1 MDSNYNINSNIS
13 AGMDAFNNFVNQY
26 FSSSATHESRNDGK
40 VEVYTDKT
48 NNHQIFIDHEKKQIH
63 RAQRTI
69 AQGWI
74 TEKTKAAFNRENYM
88 LTILD
93 PTNPKLIPPKP
104 MTCCLCRRCFIGYGN
119 NANPVMD
126 DRCCDECDLAVVR
139 TARCAEIVS
148 QGKIPVPSYF
158 KEMMRPEISKN
169 TPTAMTIEELEQ
181 WIRVEARIKK
191 DPYTVKQRATLDQ
204 VTADYNE
211 RERMKRE
218 AYELQLKKIRREA
231 ERKAKEEAEEKARK
245 EAREQRKRER
255 REEAFKVASAGVSI
269 AELTAVRPKEDD
281 EAKEIRARAEKALG
295 KTKRN
300 R

>member
-1 MDSNYNINSNIS
+1 MDSSSNIS
-13 AGMDAFNNFVNQY
+13 SNISGRMDAFNNFVNQY

-48 NNHQIFIDHEKKQIH
+48 NNHQIFIDHERKQVH

-69 AQGWI
+69 AHTWI

-93 PTNPKLIPPKP
+93 PTNPKIIPPKP

-158 KEMMRPEISKN
+158 NEEKRPEISKN
-169 TPTAMTIEELEQ
+169 TPTAMTIEELKQ
-181 WIRVEARIKK
+181 QQMMSQIYKK
-191 DPYTVKQRATLDQ
+191 IERLDKWAERQEEKQKAIDF
-204 VTADYNE
+204 
-211 RERMKRE
+211 
-218 AYELQLKKIRREA
+218 QLKKIRKEA

-255 REEAFKVASAGVSI
+255 KEEAFKTASAGVSI